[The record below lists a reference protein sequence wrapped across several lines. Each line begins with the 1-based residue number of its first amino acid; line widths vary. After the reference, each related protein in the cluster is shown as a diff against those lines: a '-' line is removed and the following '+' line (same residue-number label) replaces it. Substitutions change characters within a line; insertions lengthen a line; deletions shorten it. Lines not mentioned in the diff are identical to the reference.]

1 MMEKPFSDIDVQEI
15 WVNVTEGAEIIGYH
29 PDYVR
34 KLARDN
40 WRLPETER
48 IITVQ
53 QHTGGYMLWLPDL
66 IDYINRK
73 NRISHAKPKHSN
85 T

>member
-1 MMEKPFSDIDVQEI
+1 MTEQPVRDIDVEEI

-40 WRLPETER
+40 WSMPENER
-48 IITVQ
+48 SLVVRR
-53 QHTGGYMLWLPDL
+53 HSGGYMLWLPDL
-66 IDYINRK
+66 IDYVNKK

>member
-1 MMEKPFSDIDVQEI
+1 MTEPVRDIDVKEI
-15 WVNVTEGAEIIGYH
+15 WVNVTEGAEITGYH

-40 WRLPETER
+40 WSLPENER
-48 IITVQ
+48 KLVVQ
-53 QHTGGYMLWLPDL
+53 RHSGGYMLWLPDL
-66 IDYINRK
+66 MDYISRK
-73 NRISHAKPKHSN
+73 NGPAQSKPKHPN